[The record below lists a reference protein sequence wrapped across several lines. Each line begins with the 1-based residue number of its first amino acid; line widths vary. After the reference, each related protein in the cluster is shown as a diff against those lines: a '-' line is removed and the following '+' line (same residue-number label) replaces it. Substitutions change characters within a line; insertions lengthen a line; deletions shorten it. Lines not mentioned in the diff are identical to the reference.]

1 MPPPE
6 ETEETLGSL
15 VNELIAEDG
24 KDVAPDTLTLCPV
37 EDKRYPPHITET
49 NVQEGLTDDQV
60 IERRKEYGRN
70 SLTQDKRN
78 PVLKFLGFFNGP
90 IQWVM
95 EVSMP
100 LKQIITDTGH
110 LLTSRFNMTGRYR
123 AGCRSTRLD

>member
-6 ETEETLGSL
+6 ETEESLGIL

-24 KDVAPDTLTLCPV
+24 KDVAPDILTLCPV
-37 EDKRYPPHITET
+37 EEKRYPPHLTET
-49 NVQEGLTDDQV
+49 SVQEGLTDEQA

-78 PVLKFLGFFNGP
+78 PVFKFLGFFMGP

-100 LKQIITDTGH
+100 LEQIITDTEH
-110 LLTSRFNMTGRYR
+110 LLTSRFNMTGCHR
-123 AGCRSTRLD
+123 AGCRSARLD